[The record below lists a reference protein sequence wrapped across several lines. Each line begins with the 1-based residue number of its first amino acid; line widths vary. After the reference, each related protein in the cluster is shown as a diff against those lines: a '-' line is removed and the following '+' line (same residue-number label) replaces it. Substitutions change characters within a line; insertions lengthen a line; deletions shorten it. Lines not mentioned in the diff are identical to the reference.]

1 LFNLEGLTQDRSI
14 RVITSRQFRHECVDA
29 QRDVY
34 DSHRHRVFA
43 VAFYMTGN
51 EIEAEQILTSTFV
64 EAFREAVEPQGD
76 QVDLALVA
84 ELRKRF
90 PLDQSE
96 PYPDIQTGASA
107 GALGERNVRRT
118 ELEEA
123 IQTLPPN
130 ERLLFL
136 LRDVEG
142 YSPAAIADLL
152 QMAEANV
159 QRGLFSARIRLR
171 RALAGAENPKVR
183 ELPGLPLQTAQ
194 DEAKQ
199 DAA

>member
-1 LFNLEGLTQDRSI
+1 VALFNLEGLSQDNSI
-14 RVITSRQFRHECVDA
+14 RVVASRHLKQQSLDV

-43 VAFYMTGN
+43 LAFYMTGN
-51 EIEAEQILTSTFV
+51 EIEAEEILTATFV
-64 EAFREAVEPQGD
+64 TAFRGAVAPDGG
-76 QVDLALVA
+76 QVDSALVS
-84 ELRKRF
+84 ELRQRF
-90 PLDQSE
+90 RLD
-96 PYPDIQTGASA
+96 PDEGAADFQGGSGERA
-107 GALGERNVRRT
+107 NLGDRNVRRT

-123 IQTLPPN
+123 IRKLPPR

-142 YSPAAIADLL
+142 YSAGAISALL
-152 QMAEANV
+152 QMPEAEV

-171 RALAGAENPKVR
+171 RSLAVAHSAKVHEMPGAPV
-183 ELPGLPLQTAQ
+183 
-194 DEAKQ
+194 EAEQ